1 MNDFKKNFKPRGKS
15 FGGGAPE
22 RPRFVGGFAA
32 RRSEG
37 RPERP
42 SENFKTDCSKCHAPC
57 EVPFRPNGKKPVY
70 CRDCF
75 VRDDA
80 APRGNDRFEKRSYG
94 PEKRS
99 FTPERAAAPVEDPRI
114 GAMQKELTT
123 IHTKL
128 DTLIA
133 TLQGGAY
140 DSIIS
145 TASDREEK
153 KEEKKPTKKVARAAV
168 KKVAKKKAA

>member
-15 FGGGAPE
+15 FGPGAD

-42 SENFKTDCSKCHAPC
+42 PENFKTDCSKCHAPC

-80 APRGNDRFEKRSYG
+80 APRGNDRFEKRSFG

-99 FTPERAAAPVEDPRI
+99 YDTPRAAAPVEDPRI

-123 IHTKL
+123 IHAKL

-145 TASDREEK
+145 TASEREE
-153 KEEKKPTKKVARAAV
+153 EKPAKKVAKAAV